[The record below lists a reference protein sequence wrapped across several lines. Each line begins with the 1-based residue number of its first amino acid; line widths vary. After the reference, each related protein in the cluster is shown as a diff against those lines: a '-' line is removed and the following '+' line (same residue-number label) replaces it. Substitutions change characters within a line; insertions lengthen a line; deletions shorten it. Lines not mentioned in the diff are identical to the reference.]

1 MGGDC
6 LVDIGFPFEVMK
18 ILWKQTG
25 VWTAQHCECTKYT
38 ELRSLM
44 WLIFCYDKVISILKR
59 KRESS
64 LMGKCSGP

>member
-25 VWTAQHCECTKYT
+25 VWTVQHCECTKYT
-38 ELRSLM
+38 ELR
-44 WLIFCYDKVISILKR
+44 KVVNFL
-59 KRESS
+59 
-64 LMGKCSGP
+64 L